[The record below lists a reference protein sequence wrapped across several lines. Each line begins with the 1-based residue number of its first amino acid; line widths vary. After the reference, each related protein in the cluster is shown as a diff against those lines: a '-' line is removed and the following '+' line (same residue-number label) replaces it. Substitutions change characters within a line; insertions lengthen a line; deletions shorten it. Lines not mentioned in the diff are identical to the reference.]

1 MNKLKTT
8 PTNQYKG
15 LTEAEINEAL
25 YSFAAYIVLMLTTIL
40 GLMLIISI
48 N

>member
-1 MNKLKTT
+1 MNKLKTN
-8 PTNQYKG
+8 PQNQYKG

-25 YSFAAYIVLMLTTIL
+25 YSFAAYIVLMLTTVL
-40 GLMLIISI
+40 GIMLIATI

>member
-25 YSFAAYIVLMLTTIL
+25 YSFAAYIVLMLTTVL
-40 GLMLIISI
+40 GLMLIVSI